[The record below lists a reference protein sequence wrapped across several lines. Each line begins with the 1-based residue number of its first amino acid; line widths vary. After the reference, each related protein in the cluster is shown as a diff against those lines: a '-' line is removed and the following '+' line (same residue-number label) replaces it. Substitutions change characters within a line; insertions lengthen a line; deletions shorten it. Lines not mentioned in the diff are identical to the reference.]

1 MKDPIKQLR
10 NDSLIL
16 AGLSFAGGV
25 MITIVMS
32 TVIAMESEIKRL
44 ENGPQRTHFV
54 WNDDEESIPR
64 DGATIRIEDIDGDTI
79 YLGTDPEHDD
89 AQYQFTIEDDSVKV
103 YDYARYVGK
112 IKLDGKLL
120 ELIEKDNE

>member
-1 MKDPIKQLR
+1 MKELR
-10 NDSLIL
+10 NDALIL
-16 AGLSFAGGV
+16 ACLSFAGGV
-25 MITIVMS
+25 ILTIGIT
-32 TVIAMESEIKRL
+32 TVTAMENEITRL
-44 ENGPQRTHFV
+44 ENGSQRAHFV

-64 DGATIRIEDIDGDTI
+64 DGATIRIEDTDGDTI

>member
-1 MKDPIKQLR
+1 MKELK
-10 NDSLIL
+10 NDALIL
-16 AGLSFAGGV
+16 AALSFAGGV
-25 MITIVMS
+25 ILTIGIT
-32 TVIAMESEIKRL
+32 TVTAMENEITRL
-44 ENGPQRTHFV
+44 ENGSQRTHFV

-64 DGATIRIEDIDGDTI
+64 DGATIRIEDTDGDTI

>member
-1 MKDPIKQLR
+1 MKELR
-10 NDSLIL
+10 NDALIL
-16 AGLSFAGGV
+16 AALSFAGGV
-25 MITIVMS
+25 ILTIGMTTIT
-32 TVIAMESEIKRL
+32 AMENEITRL

-64 DGATIRIEDIDGDTI
+64 DGATIRIEDTDGDTI

-89 AQYQFTIEDDSVKV
+89 AQYQFTIEDGSVNV
-103 YDYARYVGK
+103 YDYARYVGTV
-112 IKLDGKLL
+112 KLDGALQ

>member
-1 MKDPIKQLR
+1 MKELR
-10 NDSLIL
+10 NDALIL
-16 AGLSFAGGV
+16 AALSFAGGV
-25 MITIVMS
+25 ILTIGIN
-32 TVIAMESEIKRL
+32 TVTAMENEITRL
-44 ENGPQRTHFV
+44 ENGSQRTHFV

-64 DGATIRIEDIDGDTI
+64 DGATIRIEDTDGDTI

-112 IKLDGKLL
+112 IKLDGQLL

>member
-1 MKDPIKQLR
+1 MKELK
-10 NDSLIL
+10 NDALIL
-16 AGLSFAGGV
+16 AALSFAGGV
-25 MITIVMS
+25 ILTIGIT
-32 TVIAMESEIKRL
+32 TVTAMENEITRL
-44 ENGPQRTHFV
+44 ENGSQRTHFV

-64 DGATIRIEDIDGDTI
+64 DGATIRIEDTDGDTI

-112 IKLDGKLL
+112 IKLDGQLL

>member
-1 MKDPIKQLR
+1 MKELR
-10 NDSLIL
+10 NDALIL
-16 AGLSFAGGV
+16 AALSFAGGV
-25 MITIVMS
+25 ILTIGIT
-32 TVIAMESEIKRL
+32 TVTAMENEITRL
-44 ENGPQRTHFV
+44 ENGSQRTHFV

-64 DGATIRIEDIDGDTI
+64 DGATIRIEDTDGDTI

-112 IKLDGKLL
+112 IKLDGQLL

>member
-1 MKDPIKQLR
+1 MKELR
-10 NDSLIL
+10 NDALIL
-16 AGLSFAGGV
+16 AALSFAGGV
-25 MITIVMS
+25 ILTIGMTTIT
-32 TVIAMESEIKRL
+32 AMENEITRL

-64 DGATIRIEDIDGDTI
+64 DGATIRIEDTDGDTI

-89 AQYQFTIEDDSVKV
+89 AQYQFTIEDGSVKV

>member
-1 MKDPIKQLR
+1 MKELR
-10 NDSLIL
+10 NDALIL
-16 AGLSFAGGV
+16 AALSFAGGV
-25 MITIVMS
+25 ILTIGMTTIT
-32 TVIAMESEIKRL
+32 AMENEITRL

-64 DGATIRIEDIDGDTI
+64 DGATIRIEDTDGDTI